1 VVVGPFCVVGEHV
14 EIGEGCILEPHAVLD
29 GWTTL
34 GKSCY
39 VGIGVVLG
47 APPQDK
53 KYAGARSYVRI
64 GNGNTFREYVT
75 VHRSTSPDGETVI
88 GDDNY
93 IMAMAHIAH
102 DCRIGSDVTITNY
115 AGVSGHVVV
124 EDHAYLGGLSAFHQF
139 VRIGAYA
146 IVGGNCGARM
156 DVVPFAM
163 ATGEPLRIYGLN
175 RLGLRRCGFTME
187 QQKVIKGAFRILFW
201 SGLNT
206 SEALAR
212 LRAELGGNEHV
223 QRLIRFV
230 EGSKRGLT
238 RGVEVEAGGS
248 AGEAEL

>member
-1 VVVGPFCVVGEHV
+1 MGEHA
-14 EIGEGCILEPHAVLD
+14 EIGEGCILEPHAVVD
-29 GWTTL
+29 GWTTV

-39 VGIGVVLG
+39 VGVGVVLG

-53 KYAGARSYVRI
+53 KYAGARSFVRI
-64 GNGNTFREYVT
+64 GNASTFREYVT
-75 VHRSTSPDGETVI
+75 VHRSASAEGETVI
-88 GDDNY
+88 GDDCY
-93 IMAMAHIAH
+93 IMALAHIAH
-102 DCRIGSDVTITNY
+102 DCRIGNHVTVTNY
-115 AGVSGHVVV
+115 CGVSGHVVV
-124 EDHAYLGGLSAFHQF
+124 EEYAYLGGLSAFHQN

-187 QQKVIKGAFRILFW
+187 QQKVIKAAFRILFW

-206 SEALAR
+206 SDAVAR
-212 LRAELGGNEHV
+212 LRSDFAGNEHV
-223 QRLIRFV
+223 QRLVKFV
-230 EGSKRGLT
+230 EGTKRGLT
-238 RGVEVEAGGS
+238 RGLEVEAGGE